1 MNLIK
6 RLFSKKVQK
15 QCAISSVSNSYS
27 KPDEYKV
34 IMAGNI
40 MVAQGYECG
49 KCKVIRVYNQSTCN
63 CC

>member
-15 QCAISSVSNSYS
+15 QCHL

-49 KCKVIRVYNQSTCN
+49 KCKVIRAYNQPTCN